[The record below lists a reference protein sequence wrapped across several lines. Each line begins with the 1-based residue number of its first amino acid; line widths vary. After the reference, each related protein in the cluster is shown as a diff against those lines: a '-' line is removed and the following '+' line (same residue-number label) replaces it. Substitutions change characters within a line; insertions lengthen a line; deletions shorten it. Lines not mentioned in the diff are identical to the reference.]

1 MLHNTGPYG
10 PNETPTNM
18 GTPLNM
24 SQIGGAMNISHNIN
38 NLSKMPQQ
46 PPQSSTGSYNLAN
59 FSPYAHNPMNMTA
72 QMTQFQNYHS
82 PTLQNTF
89 IGQNS
94 APLLD
99 TGWQNGM
106 LPMNLNVQNEQANE
120 MGHYSNYD
128 KRAPIND
135 YKEMSHYRKTPLNIP
150 QVPTKAYHKHSG
162 LNNDFNSYMYND
174 NIRQDIDYNLDLST
188 KTQECLEQDNT
199 RRKSL
204 ENTVKLIENILI
216 NTTKNREMKLNERDN
231 KGKEKHDEAI
241 NSNVTETSKNDDNET
256 QDSEEHVDDD
266 DDNMSTAESN
276 SVKQDESSESEDED
290 VKPTL
295 NMDEQVNIAEIEI
308 MPDVS
313 VKVEQ
318 LSSLVD
324 LDNMQPYHR
333 DENGVSRE
341 DVTDGKIV
349 ESESSITEATDN
361 IKKGI
366 KTDDYF
372 ECPHCGL
379 MFKHPKRFL
388 IHVKWHSFG
397 LTNDKR
403 MEVARAKEE
412 RKNLRK
418 EARVI
423 ERMNAKEVK
432 DPSGVA
438 KVFPCKDCDKIFSV
452 KSSLKN
458 HRQRYHATRARECK
472 ICRKTVLGWMAL
484 RAHLTTHTG
493 DSGYQCSECPKRFK
507 YPHSLAKHRDT
518 HLEKTHA
525 CQECPKKFGSQALLK
540 MHMKCHERAQR
551 GATFRCTYC
560 GKGFFESYNLQVHER
575 THRNERPFQC
585 DICNTSFGTN
595 SSLKRHIKVSHSTS
609 KPHVCST
616 CHRSFVSELILER
629 HERRA
634 HGDPE
639 DFKFI
644 CKQCP
649 CRYMKLKDLQKHVYK
664 VHPKGKRKKKDKS
677 DTE

>member
-10 PNETPTNM
+10 PNDTPANM
-18 GTPLNM
+18 GAPLNM
-24 SQIGGAMNISHNIN
+24 SQISAMNMSHNIN

-46 PPQSSTGSYNLAN
+46 TPQSAAGSYSIPN
-59 FSPYAHNPMNMTA
+59 FSPYAHAPMNMA
-72 QMTQFQNYHS
+72 PQMNQFPNYHS
-82 PTLQNTF
+82 PPF
-89 IGQNS
+89 QNS
-94 APLLD
+94 YIAPNSNILHES
-99 TGWQNGM
+99 GWQNGM
-106 LPMNLNVQNEQANE
+106 LPMNLNIQNDQAE
-120 MGHYSNYD
+120 AMGSYTNFD
-128 KRAPIND
+128 KRPSIND
-135 YKEMSHYRKTPLNIP
+135 YKDMSQYRKAPINIP

-162 LNNDFNSYMYND
+162 FNNDYNSFMYND
-174 NIRQDIDYNLDLST
+174 NSRQHVDYNIDLSV
-188 KTQECLEQDNT
+188 KTQERLEMDNT

-216 NTTKNREMKLNERDN
+216 NTTKNREMKLNQKSNDN
-231 KGKEKHDEAI
+231 MEKQDE
-241 NSNVTETSKNDDNET
+241 STVNVNITKTNISENDT
-256 QDSEEHVDDD
+256 QGSEEQEDVDDEG
-266 DDNMSTAESN
+266 NMSATEME
-276 SVKQDESSESEDED
+276 QEESSESEDD
-290 VKPTL
+290 VKPSINVGET
-295 NMDEQVNIAEIEI
+295 VNITRIEIE
-308 MPDVS
+308 PDVT

-318 LSSLVD
+318 LSSWVD
-324 LDNMQPYHR
+324 LDNIQPYHR
-333 DENGVSRE
+333 DVNGVSKE
-341 DVTDGKIV
+341 DVTGNSII
-349 ESESSITEATDN
+349 ESEISVAEATEMIKNGSNTEA
-361 IKKGI
+361 
-366 KTDDYF
+366 YL
-372 ECPHCGL
+372 ECPHCEL
-379 MFKHPKRFL
+379 VFKHCKRFL

-397 LTNDKR
+397 LTNEKR
-403 MEVARAKEE
+403 MEMAREKEE
-412 RKNLRK
+412 RKHMRK

-423 ERMNAKEVK
+423 ERMNAKEVT
-432 DPSGVA
+432 DPSSVG

-472 ICRKTVLGWMAL
+472 ICRKTVLGWMAH
-484 RAHLTTHTG
+484 RAHLATHTG
-493 DSGYQCSECPKRFK
+493 VSGYQCSECPKKFK

-540 MHMKCHERAQR
+540 MHMKCHERVLR

-575 THRNERPFQC
+575 THRNERPFHC

-609 KPHVCST
+609 KPHACPT
-616 CHRSFVSELILER
+616 CHRSFVSALILER

-639 DFKFI
+639 DFKFV
-644 CKQCP
+644 CSQCP
-649 CRYMKLKDLQKHVYK
+649 CRYLKLKDLQKHVYK